1 MMTAVSIFSC
11 TNDYDPGLIEN
22 LGMKEQPLR
31 IITKVLTT
39 KSPNFMQEFTRGSVI
54 GLHVVSESTGNIY
67 DSNPDY
73 KNVRAEAFLVN
84 NKLNWRQS
92 PDIYLN
98 EEPVTVYAYYPYQS
112 QVNFDPENIPVRISP
127 DASLTKDYMYGIQ
140 ASGQRAVNQISPVA
154 LLNMNHTLSLLSF
167 QLRMTPE
174 AEGCFLLH
182 AIQIGNK
189 AGGTALCFRGKMNIK
204 TGNIGGCAGTNAS
217 TRLKLNT
224 PRMLK
229 KIPDEPQQLMVI
241 PTSRIRT
248 DGDVEVLFTIN
259 ETTFKYKIPAN
270 TKWEKGKRY
279 IYNLLFNGKDIT
291 LENVSTSEW
300 LPVEGNMENT
310 ILTFKFYVMFG
321 YVRCNSRISPL
332 KRHMKAPRPF
342 YPFSTYRQQHTSIQ
356 I

>member
-1 MMTAVSIFSC
+1 MITAVSIFSC

-84 NKLNWRQS
+84 YKLNWRQS

-167 QLRMTPE
+167 QLRITPE

-189 AGGTALCFRGKMNIK
+189 AGGTALCFKGKMNIK

-270 TKWEKGKRY
+270 TKWEKGKRD

-300 LPVEGNMENT
+300 LPVEGNMKNT
-310 ILTFKFYVMFG
+310 IL
-321 YVRCNSRISPL
+321 
-332 KRHMKAPRPF
+332 
-342 YPFSTYRQQHTSIQ
+342 
-356 I
+356 

>member
-1 MMTAVSIFSC
+1 MITAVSIFSC

-84 NKLNWRQS
+84 YKLNWRQS

-167 QLRMTPE
+167 QLRITPE

-189 AGGTALCFRGKMNIK
+189 AGGTALCFKGKMNIK

-279 IYNLLFNGKDIT
+279 IYNLLF
-291 LENVSTSEW
+291 
-300 LPVEGNMENT
+300 
-310 ILTFKFYVMFG
+310 
-321 YVRCNSRISPL
+321 

>member
-1 MMTAVSIFSC
+1 MITAVTIFSC

-84 NKLNWRQS
+84 YKLNWRQS

-248 DGDVEVLFTIN
+248 DGDVEVLFIIN

-279 IYNLLFNGKDIT
+279 IYNLLFNGKDIP

-310 ILTFKFYVMFG
+310 IL
-321 YVRCNSRISPL
+321 
-332 KRHMKAPRPF
+332 
-342 YPFSTYRQQHTSIQ
+342 
-356 I
+356 

>member
-1 MMTAVSIFSC
+1 MITAVSIFSC

-84 NKLNWRQS
+84 YKLNWRQS

-167 QLRMTPE
+167 QLRITPE

-189 AGGTALCFRGKMNIK
+189 AGGTALCFKGKMNIK

-259 ETTFKYKIPAN
+259 ETTFIYKFPAN

-279 IYNLLFNGKDIT
+279 INKLLFNGKDIT

-300 LPVEGNMENT
+300 LPVEGNMKNT
-310 ILTFKFYVMFG
+310 IL
-321 YVRCNSRISPL
+321 
-332 KRHMKAPRPF
+332 
-342 YPFSTYRQQHTSIQ
+342 
-356 I
+356 

>member
-1 MMTAVSIFSC
+1 MITAVSIFSC

-39 KSPNFMQEFTRGSVI
+39 KFPNFMQEFTRGSVI

-84 NKLNWRQS
+84 YKLNWRQS

-167 QLRMTPE
+167 QLRITPE

-189 AGGTALCFRGKMNIK
+189 AGGTALCFKGKMNIK

-300 LPVEGNMENT
+300 LPVEGNMKNT
-310 ILTFKFYVMFG
+310 IL
-321 YVRCNSRISPL
+321 
-332 KRHMKAPRPF
+332 
-342 YPFSTYRQQHTSIQ
+342 
-356 I
+356 

>member
-39 KSPNFMQEFTRGSVI
+39 KSPNFMQEFRRGSVI

-140 ASGQRAVNQISPVA
+140 ASGQRAVHQISPVA

-300 LPVEGNMENT
+300 LSVEGNMENT
-310 ILTFKFYVMFG
+310 IL
-321 YVRCNSRISPL
+321 
-332 KRHMKAPRPF
+332 
-342 YPFSTYRQQHTSIQ
+342 
-356 I
+356 

>member
-1 MMTAVSIFSC
+1 MITAVSIFSC

-84 NKLNWRQS
+84 YKLNWRQS

-167 QLRMTPE
+167 QLRITPE

-189 AGGTALCFRGKMNIK
+189 AGGTALCFKGKMNIK

-248 DGDVEVLFTIN
+248 DGDVEMLFTIN

-300 LPVEGNMENT
+300 LPVEGNMKNT
-310 ILTFKFYVMFG
+310 IL
-321 YVRCNSRISPL
+321 
-332 KRHMKAPRPF
+332 
-342 YPFSTYRQQHTSIQ
+342 
-356 I
+356 

>member
-1 MMTAVSIFSC
+1 MITAVSIFSC

-84 NKLNWRQS
+84 YKLNWRQS

-167 QLRMTPE
+167 QLRITPE

-189 AGGTALCFRGKMNIK
+189 AGGTALCFKGKMNIK
-204 TGNIGGCAGTNAS
+204 TGNISGCAGTNAS

-300 LPVEGNMENT
+300 LPVEGNMKNT
-310 ILTFKFYVMFG
+310 IL
-321 YVRCNSRISPL
+321 
-332 KRHMKAPRPF
+332 
-342 YPFSTYRQQHTSIQ
+342 
-356 I
+356 

>member
-1 MMTAVSIFSC
+1 MITAVSIFSC

-84 NKLNWRQS
+84 YKLNWRQS

-204 TGNIGGCAGTNAS
+204 TGNIGGCAGTNDS

-248 DGDVEVLFTIN
+248 DGDVEVLFIIN

-310 ILTFKFYVMFG
+310 IL
-321 YVRCNSRISPL
+321 
-332 KRHMKAPRPF
+332 
-342 YPFSTYRQQHTSIQ
+342 
-356 I
+356 

>member
-1 MMTAVSIFSC
+1 MITAVSIFSC

-54 GLHVVSESTGNIY
+54 GLHVVSESTGNIS

-73 KNVRAEAFLVN
+73 KNVRAESFLVN
-84 NKLNWRQS
+84 YKLNWRQS

-167 QLRMTPE
+167 QLRITPE

-189 AGGTALCFRGKMNIK
+189 AGGTALCFKGKMNIK

-300 LPVEGNMENT
+300 LPVEGNMKNT
-310 ILTFKFYVMFG
+310 IL
-321 YVRCNSRISPL
+321 
-332 KRHMKAPRPF
+332 
-342 YPFSTYRQQHTSIQ
+342 
-356 I
+356 

>member
-1 MMTAVSIFSC
+1 MITAVSIFSC

-84 NKLNWRQS
+84 YKLNWRQS

-167 QLRMTPE
+167 QLRITPE

-189 AGGTALCFRGKMNIK
+189 AGGTALCFKGKMNIK

-229 KIPDEPQQLMVI
+229 KIPDEPQQLMEI

-248 DGDVEVLFTIN
+248 HGDVEVLFTIN

-300 LPVEGNMENT
+300 LPVEGNMKNT
-310 ILTFKFYVMFG
+310 IL
-321 YVRCNSRISPL
+321 
-332 KRHMKAPRPF
+332 
-342 YPFSTYRQQHTSIQ
+342 
-356 I
+356 

>member
-1 MMTAVSIFSC
+1 MITAVSIFSC

-84 NKLNWRQS
+84 YKLNWRQS

-98 EEPVTVYAYYPYQS
+98 EEQVTVYAYYPYQS

-217 TRLKLNT
+217 TRLKLIT

-248 DGDVEVLFTIN
+248 DGDVEVLFIIN

-310 ILTFKFYVMFG
+310 IL
-321 YVRCNSRISPL
+321 
-332 KRHMKAPRPF
+332 
-342 YPFSTYRQQHTSIQ
+342 
-356 I
+356 

>member
-1 MMTAVSIFSC
+1 MNNLLLFMITAVSIFSC

-84 NKLNWRQS
+84 YKLNWRQS

-167 QLRMTPE
+167 QLRITPE

-189 AGGTALCFRGKMNIK
+189 AGGTALCFKGKMNIK

-300 LPVEGNMENT
+300 LPVEGNMKNT
-310 ILTFKFYVMFG
+310 IL
-321 YVRCNSRISPL
+321 
-332 KRHMKAPRPF
+332 
-342 YPFSTYRQQHTSIQ
+342 
-356 I
+356 

>member
-1 MMTAVSIFSC
+1 MITAVSIFSC

-127 DASLTKDYMYGIQ
+127 DASLTKDYMDGIQ

-310 ILTFKFYVMFG
+310 IL
-321 YVRCNSRISPL
+321 
-332 KRHMKAPRPF
+332 
-342 YPFSTYRQQHTSIQ
+342 
-356 I
+356 

>member
-1 MMTAVSIFSC
+1 MITAVSIFSC

-84 NKLNWRQS
+84 YKLNWRQS

-112 QVNFDPENIPVRISP
+112 QVNFDPENIPVRISL

-167 QLRMTPE
+167 QLRITPE

-270 TKWEKGKRY
+270 TKWEKGRRY

-300 LPVEGNMENT
+300 LPVEGNMKNT
-310 ILTFKFYVMFG
+310 IL
-321 YVRCNSRISPL
+321 
-332 KRHMKAPRPF
+332 
-342 YPFSTYRQQHTSIQ
+342 
-356 I
+356 

>member
-1 MMTAVSIFSC
+1 MITAVSIFSC

-84 NKLNWRQS
+84 YKLNWRQS

-189 AGGTALCFRGKMNIK
+189 AGGTALCFKGKMNIK

-248 DGDVEVLFTIN
+248 DGDVEVLFIIN

-279 IYNLLFNGKDIT
+279 IYNLLFNSKDIT

-310 ILTFKFYVMFG
+310 IL
-321 YVRCNSRISPL
+321 
-332 KRHMKAPRPF
+332 
-342 YPFSTYRQQHTSIQ
+342 
-356 I
+356 

>member
-1 MMTAVSIFSC
+1 MITAVSIFSC

-84 NKLNWRQS
+84 YKLNWRQS

-167 QLRMTPE
+167 QLRITPE

-189 AGGTALCFRGKMNIK
+189 AGGTALCFKGKMNIK

-270 TKWEKGKRY
+270 TKWEKGRRY

-300 LPVEGNMENT
+300 LPVEGNMKNT
-310 ILTFKFYVMFG
+310 IL
-321 YVRCNSRISPL
+321 
-332 KRHMKAPRPF
+332 
-342 YPFSTYRQQHTSIQ
+342 
-356 I
+356 

>member
-140 ASGQRAVNQISPVA
+140 ASWQRAVHQISPVA

-300 LPVEGNMENT
+300 LSVEGNMENT
-310 ILTFKFYVMFG
+310 IL
-321 YVRCNSRISPL
+321 
-332 KRHMKAPRPF
+332 
-342 YPFSTYRQQHTSIQ
+342 
-356 I
+356 

>member
-1 MMTAVSIFSC
+1 MITAVSIFSC

-140 ASGQRAVNQISPVA
+140 ASGQRAVHQISPVA

-167 QLRMTPE
+167 QLRITPE

-300 LPVEGNMENT
+300 LPVEGNMKNT
-310 ILTFKFYVMFG
+310 IL
-321 YVRCNSRISPL
+321 
-332 KRHMKAPRPF
+332 
-342 YPFSTYRQQHTSIQ
+342 
-356 I
+356 

>member
-1 MMTAVSIFSC
+1 MITAVSIFSC

-39 KSPNFMQEFTRGSVI
+39 KSPNFMHEFTRGSVI

-84 NKLNWRQS
+84 YKLNWRQS

-167 QLRMTPE
+167 QLRITPE

-189 AGGTALCFRGKMNIK
+189 AGGTALCFKGKMNIK

-300 LPVEGNMENT
+300 LPVEGNMKNT
-310 ILTFKFYVMFG
+310 IL
-321 YVRCNSRISPL
+321 
-332 KRHMKAPRPF
+332 
-342 YPFSTYRQQHTSIQ
+342 
-356 I
+356 

>member
-1 MMTAVSIFSC
+1 MITAVSIFSC

-39 KSPNFMQEFTRGSVI
+39 KSPNFIQEFTRGSVI

-84 NKLNWRQS
+84 YKLNWRQS

-167 QLRMTPE
+167 QLRITPE

-189 AGGTALCFRGKMNIK
+189 AGGTALCFKGKMNIK

-300 LPVEGNMENT
+300 LPVEGNMKNT
-310 ILTFKFYVMFG
+310 IL
-321 YVRCNSRISPL
+321 
-332 KRHMKAPRPF
+332 
-342 YPFSTYRQQHTSIQ
+342 
-356 I
+356 

>member
-84 NKLNWRQS
+84 YKLNWRQS

-300 LPVEGNMENT
+300 LPVEGNMKNT
-310 ILTFKFYVMFG
+310 IL
-321 YVRCNSRISPL
+321 
-332 KRHMKAPRPF
+332 
-342 YPFSTYRQQHTSIQ
+342 
-356 I
+356 

>member
-1 MMTAVSIFSC
+1 MITAVSIFSC

-84 NKLNWRQS
+84 YKLNWRQS

-167 QLRMTPE
+167 QLRITPE

-189 AGGTALCFRGKMNIK
+189 AGGTALCFKGKMNIK

-300 LPVEGNMENT
+300 LPVEGSMKNT
-310 ILTFKFYVMFG
+310 IL
-321 YVRCNSRISPL
+321 
-332 KRHMKAPRPF
+332 
-342 YPFSTYRQQHTSIQ
+342 
-356 I
+356 

>member
-1 MMTAVSIFSC
+1 MITAVSIFSC

-84 NKLNWRQS
+84 YKLNWRQS

-167 QLRMTPE
+167 QLRITPE

-189 AGGTALCFRGKMNIK
+189 AGGTALCFKGKMNIK

-270 TKWEKGKRY
+270 TKWKKGKRY

-300 LPVEGNMENT
+300 LPVEGNMKNT
-310 ILTFKFYVMFG
+310 IL
-321 YVRCNSRISPL
+321 
-332 KRHMKAPRPF
+332 
-342 YPFSTYRQQHTSIQ
+342 
-356 I
+356 

>member
-1 MMTAVSIFSC
+1 MITAVSIFSC

-84 NKLNWRQS
+84 YKLNWRQS

-112 QVNFDPENIPVRISP
+112 QVNFDPENIPVRISL

-167 QLRMTPE
+167 QLRITPE

-189 AGGTALCFRGKMNIK
+189 AGGTALCFKGKMNIK

-300 LPVEGNMENT
+300 LPVEGN
-310 ILTFKFYVMFG
+310 L
-321 YVRCNSRISPL
+321 NSATL
-332 KRHMKAPRPF
+332 
-342 YPFSTYRQQHTSIQ
+342 
-356 I
+356 

>member
-1 MMTAVSIFSC
+1 MITAVSIFSC

-84 NKLNWRQS
+84 YKLNWRQS

-167 QLRMTPE
+167 QLRITPE

-189 AGGTALCFRGKMNIK
+189 AGGTALCFKGKMNIK

-270 TKWEKGKRY
+270 TKWEKGKKY

-300 LPVEGNMENT
+300 LPVEGNMKNT
-310 ILTFKFYVMFG
+310 IL
-321 YVRCNSRISPL
+321 
-332 KRHMKAPRPF
+332 
-342 YPFSTYRQQHTSIQ
+342 
-356 I
+356 

>member
-1 MMTAVSIFSC
+1 MITAVSIFSC

-73 KNVRAEAFLVN
+73 KNARAEAFLVN
-84 NKLNWRQS
+84 YKLNWRQS

-167 QLRMTPE
+167 QLRITPE

-189 AGGTALCFRGKMNIK
+189 AGGTALCFKGKMNIK

-300 LPVEGNMENT
+300 LPVEGNMKNT
-310 ILTFKFYVMFG
+310 IL
-321 YVRCNSRISPL
+321 
-332 KRHMKAPRPF
+332 
-342 YPFSTYRQQHTSIQ
+342 
-356 I
+356 

>member
-1 MMTAVSIFSC
+1 MITAVSIFSC

-84 NKLNWRQS
+84 YKLNWRQS

-167 QLRMTPE
+167 QLRITPE

-189 AGGTALCFRGKMNIK
+189 AGGTALCFKGKMNIK

-217 TRLKLNT
+217 TRLKQNT

-300 LPVEGNMENT
+300 LPVEGNMKNT
-310 ILTFKFYVMFG
+310 IL
-321 YVRCNSRISPL
+321 
-332 KRHMKAPRPF
+332 
-342 YPFSTYRQQHTSIQ
+342 
-356 I
+356 

>member
-1 MMTAVSIFSC
+1 MITAVSIFSC

-22 LGMKEQPLR
+22 LGMREQPLR

-84 NKLNWRQS
+84 YKLNWRQS

-167 QLRMTPE
+167 QLRITPE

-189 AGGTALCFRGKMNIK
+189 AGGTALCFKGKMNIK

-300 LPVEGNMENT
+300 LPVEGNMKNT
-310 ILTFKFYVMFG
+310 IL
-321 YVRCNSRISPL
+321 
-332 KRHMKAPRPF
+332 
-342 YPFSTYRQQHTSIQ
+342 
-356 I
+356 

>member
-84 NKLNWRQS
+84 YKLNWRQS

-98 EEPVTVYAYYPYQS
+98 EVPVTVYAYYPYQS

-300 LPVEGNMENT
+300 LPVEGNMKNT
-310 ILTFKFYVMFG
+310 IL
-321 YVRCNSRISPL
+321 
-332 KRHMKAPRPF
+332 
-342 YPFSTYRQQHTSIQ
+342 
-356 I
+356 

>member
-1 MMTAVSIFSC
+1 MITAVSIFSC

-54 GLHVVSESTGNIY
+54 GLHVVSKSTGNIY

-84 NKLNWRQS
+84 YKLNWRQS

-167 QLRMTPE
+167 QLRITPE

-189 AGGTALCFRGKMNIK
+189 AGGTALCFKGKMNIK

-300 LPVEGNMENT
+300 LPVEGNMKNT
-310 ILTFKFYVMFG
+310 IL
-321 YVRCNSRISPL
+321 
-332 KRHMKAPRPF
+332 
-342 YPFSTYRQQHTSIQ
+342 
-356 I
+356 

>member
-1 MMTAVSIFSC
+1 MITAVSIFSC

-84 NKLNWRQS
+84 YKLNWRQS

-279 IYNLLFNGKDIT
+279 IYNLLFNSKDIT

-300 LPVEGNMENT
+300 LPVEGNMKNT
-310 ILTFKFYVMFG
+310 IL
-321 YVRCNSRISPL
+321 
-332 KRHMKAPRPF
+332 
-342 YPFSTYRQQHTSIQ
+342 
-356 I
+356 

>member
-1 MMTAVSIFSC
+1 MMTAISIFSC

-84 NKLNWRQS
+84 YKLNWRQS

-167 QLRMTPE
+167 QLRITPE

-189 AGGTALCFRGKMNIK
+189 AGGTALCFKGKMNIK

-300 LPVEGNMENT
+300 LPVEGNMKNT
-310 ILTFKFYVMFG
+310 IL
-321 YVRCNSRISPL
+321 
-332 KRHMKAPRPF
+332 
-342 YPFSTYRQQHTSIQ
+342 
-356 I
+356 